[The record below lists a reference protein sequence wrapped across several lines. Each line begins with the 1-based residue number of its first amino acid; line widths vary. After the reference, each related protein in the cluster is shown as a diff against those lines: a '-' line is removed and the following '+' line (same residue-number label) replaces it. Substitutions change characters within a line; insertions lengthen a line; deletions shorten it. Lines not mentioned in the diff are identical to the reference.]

1 MKKSTGILLAVLLIA
16 ALVASGVFLSQ
27 KGDLQKQV
35 DDLTAQVTNLTAE
48 LDTAKGETKAA
59 AEQAA
64 TAATEAET
72 LLSQKDDLQKQVDD
86 LTAQVTTLTAELDT
100 AKGEAT
106 ATAEQATTAA
116 TEAETLLSQKSDLQK
131 QVDDLTAQVTKLTTE
146 LDTAKGEAAAT
157 AEQAATAA
165 TEAETLL
172 SQKGDLQKQV
182 DDLTA
187 QVATLTAEL
196 DTIKNAAATAAEQ
209 AETLLSQKDDLQ
221 KKADDLTA
229 QVTTLKAELD
239 TAKDEAA
246 AAVKEA
252 EALKKQ
258 AAEMAAAE
266 EAAAKE
272 AAEKAAAEKAENSKY
287 KIGILA
293 PAVTHGWVAG
303 VAYNAEYQ
311 AKALADIVE
320 YKIATSSN
328 AEEMTAQLDDLLTWG
343 AQAIVAFPQ
352 WEGMEVPI
360 QAAIDK
366 GVVVVNF
373 DIVINA
379 KGIYLVTGDNES
391 MGVEGAKYIVDK
403 IGKTGTV
410 IALPVPTSGSVSQ
423 LRMKGFMDTIKEI
436 APDMTVIEYATK
448 FTREDGLKDF
458 TDILAANPQ
467 IDAVYSLDDETSIG
481 VLQAISDANRTDI
494 KVITGGGG
502 SQGYFKMM
510 PENKDIWIASALYSP
525 LMVRDAVD
533 VAVAVLKGEEVDPVK
548 VIPTTI
554 VDRTNYEQ
562 FLDPDSVY

>member
-1 MKKSTGILLAVLLIA
+1 MKKSTTAWLAVLLVA
-16 ALVASGVFLSQ
+16 ALVVGGVLLSQ
-27 KGDLQKQV
+27 KGDLQKKV
-35 DDLTAQVTNLTAE
+35 DDLTAQVTALTAE
-48 LDTAKGETKAA
+48 LDTAK
-59 AEQAA
+59 
-64 TAATEAET
+64 
-72 LLSQKDDLQKQVDD
+72 S
-86 LTAQVTTLTAELDT
+86 
-100 AKGEAT
+100 
-106 ATAEQATTAA
+106 
-116 TEAETLLSQKSDLQK
+116 
-131 QVDDLTAQVTKLTTE
+131 
-146 LDTAKGEAAAT
+146 EAAAT
-157 AEQAATAA
+157 AEQAA
-165 TEAETLL
+165 
-172 SQKGDLQKQV
+172 
-182 DDLTA
+182 
-187 QVATLTAEL
+187 
-196 DTIKNAAATAAEQ
+196 
-209 AETLLSQKDDLQ
+209 
-221 KKADDLTA
+221 
-229 QVTTLKAELD
+229 
-239 TAKDEAA
+239 AA
-246 AAVKEA
+246 AAEA

-258 AAEMAAAE
+258 AEEKAAAEAAEKAAAEEAAAKEAAEKAAAEEAAAKEAAEKAAAEEAAKKAAE

-311 AKALADIVE
+311 AKELADVVE
-320 YKIATSSN
+320 YKMATSTN